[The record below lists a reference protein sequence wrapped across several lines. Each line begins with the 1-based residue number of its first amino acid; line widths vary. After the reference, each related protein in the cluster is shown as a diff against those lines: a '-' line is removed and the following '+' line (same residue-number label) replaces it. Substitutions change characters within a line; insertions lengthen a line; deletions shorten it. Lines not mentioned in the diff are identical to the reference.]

1 MSMRTVGAMGRWTMA
16 SRNTP
21 VVINGVEY
29 SSQAQAA
36 SVLGISPNAV
46 HYRIS
51 SPKYLNFYKKGAVKS
66 PAVPNTPI
74 GRPGSPVTING
85 VEYASQ
91 TQAASALGIRTYQ
104 LRKRL
109 SSPHFPN
116 YQWKTEARH
125 DER

>member
-1 MSMRTVGAMGRWTMA
+1 MA

-29 SSQAQAA
+29 SSQVQAA

-51 SPKYLNFYKKGAVKS
+51 SPKYLNFHKKGAVKS
-66 PAVPNTPI
+66 LAVPITPI
-74 GRPGSPVTING
+74 GRPGIPVIING
-85 VEYASQ
+85 VEYSSQ
-91 TQAASALGIRTYQ
+91 AQAASALGIRADQ

-116 YQWKTEARH
+116 YQWKKDARYG
-125 DER
+125 EQ